1 MVLKQPSRRGDVSAN
16 QAPHR
21 DFPGRSSARDHQGY
35 GKPGQAAVPDELD
48 ELSEDLM
55 ETVSLGTRRF
65 DNLLKKVS

>member
-1 MVLKQPSRRGDVSAN
+1 MITEVGRRFRRRYRMVVEAM
-16 QAPHR
+16 
-21 DFPGRSSARDHQGY
+21 
-35 GKPGQAAVPDELD
+35 PDELD